1 MPTIPIATLAK
12 IGLVLTIIAG
22 VGLFSM
28 HFYNAGKVTQA
39 GKDQPKVTQ
48 AVVGEIAAGVASGV
62 SLGASQSNTT
72 RLTKA
77 QDTRKVSKEAEEVL
91 KNVLQQ
97 LPSSTPTGT
106 RNPGQGEDPSPGPM
120 EAPETPLAGPSSLGI
135 PDSVADAYLSGLQ
148 RVRDSGTSGPT
159 AFHKC
164 SGNAGAW
171 LICS

>member
-1 MPTIPIATLAK
+1 MEVLIARYLGPLIIVAS
-12 IGLVLTIIAG
+12 GALLVLMVVT
-22 VGLFSM
+22 

-77 QDTRKVSKEAEEVL
+77 QETRKVSQAAEEAL
-91 KNVLQQ
+91 THVLQ
-97 LPSSTPTGT
+97 LKPTPTPTPTGT
-106 RNPGQGEDPSPGPM
+106 IGPM
-120 EAPETPLAGPSSLGI
+120 EAPEASLAGPSGMGI
-135 PDSVADAYLSGLQ
+135 PDSIADAYLSGLQ
-148 RVRDSGTSGPT
+148 RVRHSGASGPT

-164 SGNAGAW
+164 ADDAGAW